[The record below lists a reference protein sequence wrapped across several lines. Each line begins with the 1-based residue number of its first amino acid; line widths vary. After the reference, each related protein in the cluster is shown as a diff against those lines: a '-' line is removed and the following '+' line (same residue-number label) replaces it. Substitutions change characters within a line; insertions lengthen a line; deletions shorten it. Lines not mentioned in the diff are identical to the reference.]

1 MFRLRRYRLVLLAT
15 VLATLTI
22 YHLTRVRNW
31 EVPTVGEGVEA
42 LRKFGFKDV
51 GPATTSRPVPVFT
64 SSTTS
69 PFRAPDPTRL
79 PGILL
84 TSEIA
89 SSSTQ
94 SAVVDLFPT
103 LPTTSSTQTRSSS
116 QTSTSTQSLPLT
128 SFKSRPIVN
137 DDDRLAVRPPAIE
150 EFGKHGQGRVEVPLH
165 DIQVEKPVWIPQKEH
180 FPVPPESLIT
190 LPTGTP
196 KSIPRIQHNFGDE
209 KGSGAAAKNQLRRA
223 TIAEAFKHAWSGYSK
238 HAMFHDELSPVTGGV
253 KDPFNGWGATLVDTL
268 DTLWIMGL
276 KEDFAAAVKEVRKI
290 DFKTSL
296 RKDIPLFETVIR
308 YLGGLISAY
317 DVSSGQFPV
326 LLDKAVELAEILM
339 GSFDTPNRMPVTY
352 YYWTPSYASQP
363 HRADTRV
370 VLAELGSLSVEFT
383 RLAQI
388 TKESKYYDAIARIT
402 NELEALQ
409 DNTSLPG
416 LWPTIIDASGCK
428 KPDHSAMEVAHPP
441 STAPESSVDESE
453 TEDTTAAGDNSE
465 SMYIRPKDLEAGA
478 STHQIVKRQ
487 LDDFSFESVG
497 HSVAADPKA
506 AVVKGAP
513 SSAEKQPPI
522 ANPSM
527 QELLED
533 NLIEVECEP
542 QRLAVPPYSQKEVYS
557 IGGQADSTYEYLPKE
572 YMLLGGLNNQYK
584 TMYEDAMDT
593 VRKKLIFRPMTA
605 DARDI
610 LSVGSYS
617 IANYQVIIGTNP
629 PSKTTMIYEG
639 THLTC
644 FAGGMFAIGAK
655 IFDLPG
661 DLEIAEKL
669 TNGCIWAYE
678 STTTGIMPETF
689 QLVPCDSL
697 TNCAWNETKWW
708 EALDPDRKRREE
720 QARLFH
726 KNQEEALEQA
736 EGHQTTQT
744 KSPAPEAPDVF
755 GDVEEKVVPNR
766 FGSRPALKV
775 ADKLSKRQV
784 DDSAA
789 FHEKSDDH
797 PITHEM
803 PTKTSMEKTVPNV
816 LPGHHFSF
824 FTPQAALSHEDFV
837 KARIQEERLPPGFTS
852 ITSRKYILRPEA
864 IESVFIMYRITGD
877 DYWRE
882 QGWKMFT
889 AIQSYTLTALANSAI
904 TDVTSAVPVWADTM
918 ESFWLAETLKY
929 FYLLYSDPSVI
940 SLDEYIL

>member
-1 MFRLRRYRLVLLAT
+1 MFRLRRYRLVLLAA
-15 VLATLTI
+15 VLATVTI

-51 GPATTSRPVPVFT
+51 GPAPTSRPVPVFT

-69 PFRAPDPTRL
+69 PPRAANPTRL
-79 PGILL
+79 PGTLS

-89 SSSTQ
+89 SSSTRPT
-94 SAVVDLFPT
+94 VVDLFPI
-103 LPTTSSTQTRSSS
+103 LPTTSSTQARSSS
-116 QTSTSTQSLPLT
+116 QTSTSTQGLPLT
-128 SFKSRPIVN
+128 SFKSRPIEN
-137 DDDRLAVRPPAIE
+137 DDDRLAVRPAIE
-150 EFGKHGQGRVEVPLH
+150 GFGKHGQGRVEIPLH
-165 DIQVEKPVWIPQKEH
+165 DAQVEKPVWIPQKEH
-180 FPVPPESLIT
+180 FPVAPESLIA
-190 LPTGTP
+190 LPTGTL
-196 KSIPRIQHNFGDE
+196 KSIPRIQHKFGE
-209 KGSGAAAKNQLRRA
+209 EEGSRAAAENQRRRA
-223 TIAEAFKHAWSGYSK
+223 TITEAFKHAWSGYSK
-238 HAMFHDELSPVTGGV
+238 HAMLHDELSPVTGEV

-276 KEDFAAAVKEVRKI
+276 KEDFAAAVKEVQKI

-308 YLGGLISAY
+308 YLGGLIAAY
-317 DVSSGQFPV
+317 DLSSGQFPV

-409 DNTSLPG
+409 NNTSLPG

-428 KPDHSAMEVAHPP
+428 KPDLSTMEGAHPP
-441 STAPESSVDESE
+441 STGSESSVDEPE
-453 TEDTTAAGDNSE
+453 TEGTTAAGDNSE
-465 SMYIRPKDLEAGA
+465 SMYISPNDLEADS

-487 LDDFSFESVG
+487 LDDFSFEPVG
-497 HSVAADPKA
+497 HSIAADPKA
-506 AVVKGAP
+506 AVVKGSP
-513 SSAEKQPPI
+513 SSAQRQPPI
-522 ANPSM
+522 AIPPTL
-527 QELLED
+527 ELQDED
-533 NLIEVECEP
+533 LIEVECEP

-572 YMLLGGLNNQYK
+572 YMLLGGLNSQYQ

-629 PSKTTMIYEG
+629 PSKTTLIYEG

-655 IFDLPG
+655 IFDIPG
-661 DLEIAEKL
+661 DLEIAKKL
-669 TNGCIWAYE
+669 TDGCIWAYE

-697 TNCAWNETKWW
+697 TSCAWNETKWW

-720 QARLFH
+720 QASLFH
-726 KNQEEALEQA
+726 KNRKEALEQA
-736 EGHQTTQT
+736 AGHQTAQTQPPT
-744 KSPAPEAPDVF
+744 PEAPDLS
-755 GDVEEKVVPNR
+755 GNLEENVVPNR
-766 FGSRPALKV
+766 FGSRPAPKV
-775 ADKLSKRQV
+775 ADKLPKRQV

-789 FHEKSDDH
+789 FHDKPDDR
-797 PITHEM
+797 PITYET
-803 PTKTSMEKTVPNV
+803 PTKTSMEETVPNA

-837 KARIQEERLPPGFTS
+837 KVRIQEERLPPGFTR

-929 FYLLYSDPSVI
+929 FYLLYSDPSLI